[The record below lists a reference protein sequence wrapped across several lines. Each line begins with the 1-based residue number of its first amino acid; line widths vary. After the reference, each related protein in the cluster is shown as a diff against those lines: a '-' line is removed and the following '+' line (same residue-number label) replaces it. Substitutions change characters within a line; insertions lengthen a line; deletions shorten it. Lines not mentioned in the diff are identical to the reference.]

1 LRNVARTRVL
11 LVLQGGAHG
20 FVIVGDADDGP
31 GPLPS
36 ANGGG
41 GGGTSLGDDDLPPDF
56 DAMPMEAFESKP
68 VVVAGGD
75 AAAAP
80 PAAAVDTMEVD

>member
-1 LRNVARTRVL
+1 M
-11 LVLQGGAHG
+11 
-20 FVIVGDADDGP
+20 IVGDADDGP

-41 GGGTSLGDDDLPPDF
+41 GGGNSLGDDDLPPDF

-68 VVVAGGD
+68 VVVAGD
-75 AAAAP
+75 AA
-80 PAAAVDTMEVD
+80 AAAVDTMEVD